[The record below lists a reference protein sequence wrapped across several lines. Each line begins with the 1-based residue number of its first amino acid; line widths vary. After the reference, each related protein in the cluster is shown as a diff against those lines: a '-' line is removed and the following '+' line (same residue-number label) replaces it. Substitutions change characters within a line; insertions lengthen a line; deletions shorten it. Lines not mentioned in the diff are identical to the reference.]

1 MLTGTYRFVFT
12 LPYLCFFWIWKL
24 EQSKLAMFQ
33 YKEDKKL
40 RAEVK
45 LSNTRDRTG
54 LSSKATNLETHKARD
69 RNPPNTNHKLWPFV
83 CWEVRLVW
91 KGESANSSDFWLT
104 SGENPENPKTD
115 AGKWKI
121 PTSVHYAVCTTGA
134 SESKELAHQSRGSS
148 MCPAKGLHILG
159 YNTHPKLRLHEHPW
173 INVSFSIF
181 CSLDLQ
187 SLQTWLSVAA
197 MIKKPS
203 LQKLTTKPVSFS
215 LKHFTMHFSFSAY
228 CPM

>member
-1 MLTGTYRFVFT
+1 MTVCLLRGPLSVRGRKHQFFRFLIDV
-12 LPYLCFFWIWKL
+12 
-24 EQSKLAMFQ
+24 
-33 YKEDKKL
+33 
-40 RAEVK
+40 
-45 LSNTRDRTG
+45 
-54 LSSKATNLETHKARD
+54 
-69 RNPPNTNHKLWPFV
+69 
-83 CWEVRLVW
+83 
-91 KGESANSSDFWLT
+91 
-104 SGENPENPKTD
+104 GENPENPKTD

-121 PTSVHYAVCTTGA
+121 PTSVHWNAVRTTGA
-134 SESKELAHQSRGSS
+134 RASKELARQSRGSS

-159 YNTHPKLRLHEHPW
+159 YNTDPKLPWLHEQPC

-215 LKHFTMHFSFSAY
+215 LKHFTMHFSFLQ
-228 CPM
+228 PKLLEG